1 MSLMQAFIPA
11 HPECLY
17 SAALSKKKIS
27 TFFETGQTLHL
38 EDHEVAYLFDIVMKG
53 L

>member
-1 MSLMQAFIPA
+1 MALMQAFIPA

-17 SAALSKKKIS
+17 SSSLPKEKIQL
-27 TFFETGQTLHL
+27 FFETKKTIHL
-38 EDHEVAYLFDIVMKG
+38 EDHEVEYLFDIVMKG